1 MTNYL
6 LYIDPGTGSLFFQ
19 AILSAILTLS
29 VFGSKLKIF
38 VMHFIRSIRSRKG
51 SEE

>member
-1 MTNYL
+1 MTSHL

-29 VFGSKLKIF
+29 VFGSKLKVF
-38 VMHFIRSIRSRKG
+38 VLHFIRTIKSRKG
-51 SEE
+51 SKE